1 MIASMSELVKGGP
14 TARPSTLMIF
24 TVLGIGGIGLG
35 LGNQPRTFFQLRIDN
50 ELTMRPHDSRT
61 RSWQEI
67 SWRALCP

>member
-1 MIASMSELVKGGP
+1 
-14 TARPSTLMIF
+14 MIF